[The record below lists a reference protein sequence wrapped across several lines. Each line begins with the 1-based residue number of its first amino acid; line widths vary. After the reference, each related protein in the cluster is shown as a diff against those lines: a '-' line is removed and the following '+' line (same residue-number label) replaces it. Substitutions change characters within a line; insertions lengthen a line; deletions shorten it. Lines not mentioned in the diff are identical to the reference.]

1 MDGWM
6 DGLMDGW
13 MDGFRIYV
21 FFDTI
26 SVVSGQ
32 WKGDKERLSAMGP
45 PLMVEH
51 ISASARNQPIP

>member
-1 MDGWM
+1 
-6 DGLMDGW
+6 

-32 WKGDKERLSAMGP
+32 WEGDKERLCAMGP
-45 PLMVEH
+45 PFMVEH